1 MHSLSVL
8 TTSLPDI
15 TYVKKKYS
23 KLCRGLICLTRSILL
38 KFRVAQML
46 AAQEKYIV
54 QKARF
59 MFLLDAANGVEA
71 DIRIVRLH
79 TYASSL

>member
-1 MHSLSVL
+1 
-8 TTSLPDI
+8 
-15 TYVKKKYS
+15 
-23 KLCRGLICLTRSILL
+23 
-38 KFRVAQML
+38 ML

-79 TYASSL
+79 TYALYL